1 MSLTIPDNA
10 PFDAAQRMWLKG
22 FLDGI
27 SSTLAPVASVSV
39 PAAAPPMGVPVTIAW
54 GSQTGTSE
62 ALAKKAAKLLAS
74 KGHAPTVLDMAQLAP
89 DHLTRIGK
97 LLLITSTYGDGEPP
111 DNAADFHATLHAAE
125 SLEISS
131 LGYSVLALGDSSYPD
146 FCKCGRDFDSR
157 LSALG
162 ATRIAPIV
170 ECDVEFDEPFEKWIS
185 CLETS
190 LVSA

>member
-1 MSLTIPDNA
+1 
-10 PFDAAQRMWLKG
+10 
-22 FLDGI
+22 
-27 SSTLAPVASVSV
+27 
-39 PAAAPPMGVPVTIAW
+39 VTIAW

-62 ALAKKAAKLLAS
+62 ALARKAAKLLAAG
-74 KGHAPTVLDMAQLAP
+74 GHVPTVLDMAQLAP
-89 DHLTRIGK
+89 DHLTGIGK
-97 LLLITSTYGDGEPP
+97 LLVITSTYGDGEPP
-111 DNAADFHATLHAAE
+111 DNAADFYNSLHAVE
-125 SLEISS
+125 SLGISS

-170 ECDVEFDEPFEKWIS
+170 ECDVEFDEPFAAWIS
-185 CLETS
+185 SVGAS